1 MLQDI
6 FWLKKKKQYSKNQF
20 FLHQQQQYRIVKIL
34 DPEKKQKKLSRAQA
48 EKLSDELYELRRK
61 VRDVN
66 YDMDEELPGLGEEAF
81 NGNNPIVKRYAEQL
95 DKLYDRIAKIENRL
109 NNSGW

>member
-1 MLQDI
+1 M
-6 FWLKKKKQYSKNQF
+6 
-20 FLHQQQQYRIVKIL
+20 
-34 DPEKKQKKLSRAQA
+34 
-48 EKLSDELYELRRK
+48 YELRRK

-66 YDMDEELPGLGEEAF
+66 YDMDEELPGLGEEAY

-95 DKLYDRIAKIENRL
+95 DKLYDRIAEIEKRL